1 MNYRL
6 PIIEKFIIKH
16 FPDIMDVYF
25 TEKRSHLGSSYD
37 LPEEERTIT
46 VTVINIVIN
55 NLKDNLSYV
64 KKREMSHDIIDKLE
78 SGFGIDYRLYG
89 SKWDIEF
96 HIAEIKKYY
105 WND

>member
-1 MNYRL
+1 MNYQL

-25 TEKRSHLGSSYD
+25 TEKRVYLGSSYD

-46 VTVINIVIN
+46 QTVINIVIN
-55 NLKDNLSYV
+55 NLKNNLQYSE
-64 KKREMSHDIIDKLE
+64 KRQLSHNIIDKLE
-78 SGFGIDYRLYG
+78 GGFGINYRLYG
-89 SKWDIEF
+89 SKWDIAF
-96 HIAEIKKYY
+96 HIAEIKKYN